1 MPTYDYQCAGCGG
14 FDALRSVSRRDEPA
28 GCPECGASSPRVMSA
43 APRLALMA
51 DGTRRAISLNE
62 RAANE
67 PKRSGDYARLKHPSG
82 CGCCSGSSKRGATVT
97 APNGAKSA
105 PSRRPWMISH

>member
-1 MPTYDYQCAGCGG
+1 MPTYDYECRDCGG

-28 GCPECGASSPRVMSA
+28 ACPDCGTVSPRVMSA

-51 DGTRRAISLNE
+51 GSTRSAIETNE
-62 RAANE
+62 RARHE
-67 PKRSGDYARLKHPSG
+67 PKSSKDYQRLKHPSG
-82 CGCCSGSSKRGATVT
+82 CGCCSGAKRGATVT
-97 APNGAKSA
+97 AANGVKGA

>member
-1 MPTYDYQCAGCGG
+1 MPTYDYECRDCGG

-28 GCPECGASSPRVMSA
+28 ACPDCGTASPRVMSA

-51 DGTRRAISLNE
+51 GSTRSAIETNE
-62 RAANE
+62 RARHE
-67 PKRSGDYARLKHPSG
+67 PKSSKDYQRLKHPSG
-82 CGCCSGSSKRGATVT
+82 CGCCSSAKRGATVT
-97 APNGAKSA
+97 AANGVKGA

>member
-1 MPTYDYQCAGCGG
+1 MPTYDYECRDCGG

-28 GCPECGASSPRVMSA
+28 ACPDCGTASPRVMSA

-51 DGTRRAISLNE
+51 GSTRSAIETNE
-62 RAANE
+62 RARHE
-67 PKRSGDYARLKHPSG
+67 PKSSKDYQRLKHPSG
-82 CGCCSGSSKRGATVT
+82 CGCCSSSKRGATVT
-97 APNGAKSA
+97 AASGVKGA

>member
-1 MPTYDYQCAGCGG
+1 MPTYEYECRDCGG

-28 GCPECGASSPRVMSA
+28 ACPKCGTASPRVMSA

-51 DGTRRAISLNE
+51 GSTRSAIETNE
-62 RAANE
+62 RARHE
-67 PKRSGDYARLKHPSG
+67 PKSSKDYQRLKHPSG
-82 CGCCSGSSKRGATVT
+82 CGCCSGKRGATVT
-97 APNGAKSA
+97 AANGVKGA

>member
-1 MPTYDYQCAGCGG
+1 MPTYDYECRDCGG

-28 GCPECGASSPRVMSA
+28 ACPDCAAASPRVMSA

-51 DGTRRAISLNE
+51 GSTRSAIETNE
-62 RAANE
+62 RAWHE
-67 PKRSGDYARLKHPSG
+67 PKSSKDYQRLKHPSG
-82 CGCCSGSSKRGATVT
+82 CGCCGTKRGATVT
-97 APNGAKSA
+97 APSGAKSA